1 MANNTNVQ
9 VAGQPALTFKDKICK
24 KHDAHLHE
32 LFKVVRTMW
41 TNWKLTRIFRTDN
54 LDHSR
59 VIGALDLNNNP
70 MWEKIG
76 RKSPFEIVREKMKES
91 NCHVSCKR
99 ETFPG
104 FTVYT
109 LSAVEFDQTK
119 VEPETHQE
127 TTDEKFARGCRMH
140 DAMKHELET
149 CVMEMCRVM
158 RESNSPVTWQISSD
172 CDKNSR
178 VVGAVD
184 RRNKKTWEYIGRKS
198 PFDII
203 FSKMKK
209 DHKCFVSSHFVGS
222 VPFGDRIITTFAIT
236 VQEYQP
242 KVVENDDNAEPN
254 VAEAEQTED
263 EPNVAEAEQT
273 DADQ

>member
-1 MANNTNVQ
+1 MANNSNVAS
-9 VAGQPALTFKDKICK
+9 AGQPALSYKDKICK

-41 TNWKLTRIFRTDN
+41 KNWKLTATFRTDN

-59 VIGALDLNNNP
+59 VIGALDLNNNQI
-70 MWEKIG
+70 WEKIG

-119 VEPETHQE
+119 IEPEPHQE
-127 TTDEKFARGCRMH
+127 IADEKFARGCRMH
-140 DAMKHELET
+140 DAMKHELQT
-149 CVMEMCRVM
+149 CVMEMCRLM

-172 CDKNSR
+172 YDKNAR

-198 PFDII
+198 PFDIVS
-203 FSKMKK
+203 SKMKK
-209 DHKCFVSSHFVGS
+209 DHNCHVSSHFAGS
-222 VPFGDRIITTFAIT
+222 VPYGDRVITTFVIT
-236 VQEYQP
+236 VQEYQQ
-242 KVVENDDNAEPN
+242 KME
-254 VAEAEQTED
+254 AEAEAE
-263 EPNVAEAEQT
+263 EVEEAEAEA
-273 DADQ
+273 DAEAEVEVEVEEA